1 MLDLFCFNYQHSEVH
16 KCKHLG
22 WAGCKFFLGF
32 FTQKKKQSV
41 VARAR
46 ARAKAADGR
55 GGPGA
60 AIRQNMGTIGLRIMD
75 YVCVY
80 VRVRACVCVCV
91 CVRVCV
97 CLRVCLCLSACVRTF
112 FTLELS
118 CAYTHTNL
126 SAFPENGR
134 LNFLAKYTVILWTCM
149 DLGSK

>member
-1 MLDLFCFNYQHSEVH
+1 MPTFGMGRLQI
-16 KCKHLG
+16 
-22 WAGCKFFLGF
+22 FFGIF
-32 FTQKKKQSV
+32 HPKKKQSV
-41 VARAR
+41 VARAC

-126 SAFPENGR
+126 SAVPENGR
-134 LNFLAKYTVILWTCM
+134 LNFLAKYTVIIWTSM